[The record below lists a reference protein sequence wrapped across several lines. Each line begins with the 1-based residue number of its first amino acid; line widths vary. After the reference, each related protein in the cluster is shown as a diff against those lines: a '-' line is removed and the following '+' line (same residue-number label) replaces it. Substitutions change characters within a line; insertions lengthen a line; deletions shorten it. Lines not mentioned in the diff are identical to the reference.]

1 MANIKACLLG
11 SAQTCKATALNS
23 LFSGDV
29 RVLYITPEWVA
40 TEAAK
45 STLHDLQTKIN
56 IVAIA
61 IDEAHC
67 VSQWGFDFRSSYR
80 LVKINIYVTSKTLFK
95 ICFKNICLYDRNLGK
110 LRNILPNVPII
121 ALTATATPNVRKDI
135 CNSLN
140 LMYDH
145 F

>member
-11 SAQTCKATALNS
+11 SAQTSKADALSS

-29 RVLYITPEWVA
+29 RVLYITPEWIA
-40 TEAAK
+40 TDSAK
-45 STLHDLQTKIN
+45 QILQDLQTKIK
-56 IVAIA
+56 IVAVA

-80 LVKINIYVTSKTLFK
+80 SVKTMHFLLTLMYYLSNLCIYF
-95 ICFKNICLYDRNLGK
+95 RNLGK
-110 LRNILPNVPII
+110 LRKILPNVPIM
-121 ALTATATPNVRKDI
+121 ALTATATPIVRKDI

-140 LMYDH
+140 LMYA
-145 F
+145 